1 MEGEKWWPHG
11 PKKSVHLYAPCT
23 CMYTHTHRHT
33 HTSTYTP
40 RTYLNRG
47 EAPPELFPFPFS
59 KALLVAKQQ
68 GGLLP
73 REWDGR
79 EGRGGGRWEEKES
92 GMSGHPRWGL
102 PAIHPQSP
110 TTHTLLP
117 GLKLCRALA
126 SKRQR
131 RERGT
136 RRGKSLAGDTVVMG
150 TQVPFICSSA
160 QVSGSR
166 PGFSVPCCVT
176 LRMLLPLSEPLFST
190 CAWKHHPGSTR
201 SLFGLYRTK
210 LFF

>member
-1 MEGEKWWPHG
+1 MAWKVRSGG
-11 PKKSVHLYAPCT
+11 PTVQRRACT
-23 CMYTHTHRHT
+23 CMHPAHACIHTHRHT

-47 EAPPELFPFPFS
+47 VAPRELFPFPFS

-68 GGLLP
+68 EGLLP

-102 PAIHPQSP
+102 SAIHPQPP
-110 TTHTLLP
+110 TTHTLLT
-117 GLKLCRALA
+117 GLKVCRAMA

-136 RRGKSLAGDTVVMG
+136 RRGKSLAGDTD
-150 TQVPFICSSA
+150 
-160 QVSGSR
+160 R
-166 PGFSVPCCVT
+166 
-176 LRMLLPLSEPLFST
+176 R
-190 CAWKHHPGSTR
+190 
-201 SLFGLYRTK
+201 
-210 LFF
+210 